1 MSLVCENCGAVYKGK
16 ISRYSKFVRCPY
28 CDSVI
33 MVSPASRKTD
43 IAQKEFNIEQFKT
56 FLSQRGVNT
65 FDPVSGILQ
74 FGNQEVVVDADGAI
88 SGPEPLKS
96 RTEKWLHIFMTKK

>member
-1 MSLVCENCGAVYKGK
+1 LSLVCENCGAVYKGK
-16 ISRYSKFVRCPY
+16 ISSYSKFVRCPY

-33 MVSPASRKTD
+33 MVSPTSHKTD
-43 IAQKEFNIEQFKT
+43 SAQKEFNIEQFRT
-56 FLSQRGVNT
+56 FLSRRGVNT

-74 FGNQEVVVDADGAI
+74 CGNQEVAVDADGAI

-96 RTEKWLHIFMTKK
+96 RAEKWLHIFMTKK

>member
-1 MSLVCENCGAVYKGK
+1 LSLRCENCGAVYTGK
-16 ISRYSKFVRCPY
+16 ISSYSKFVKCPY

-33 MVSPASRKTD
+33 VVSTESDESSITR
-43 IAQKEFNIEQFKT
+43 KEFSIEQFKT
-56 FLSQRGVNT
+56 FLSRRGVNT

-74 FGNQEVVVDADGAI
+74 SGNQTVVVDGDGAI

-96 RTEKWLHIFMTKK
+96 RAEKWLHKFMTEK

>member
-1 MSLVCENCGAVYKGK
+1 MSLVCDNCGAVYKGK
-16 ISRYSKFVRCPY
+16 ISSYSKFVKCPY

-33 MVSPASRKTD
+33 VVSVASQETD
-43 IAQKEFNIEQFKT
+43 TAQKEFDIEHFKA

-65 FDPVSGILQ
+65 FDPVSGILR
-74 FGNQEVVVDADGAI
+74 FGNQEVLVDADGAI

-96 RTEKWLHIFMTKK
+96 RAEKWLHIFMTKK

>member
-1 MSLVCENCGAVYKGK
+1 MSLRCENCGAVYKGK
-16 ISRYSKFVRCPY
+16 ISGYSNFVKCTY

-33 MVSPASRKTD
+33 VVSKRSDESSITR
-43 IAQKEFNIEQFKT
+43 KEFNIEQFKT
-56 FLSQRGVNT
+56 FLSRRGVNA

-74 FGNQEVVVDADGAI
+74 SGNQEVVVDVDGAI

-96 RTEKWLHIFMTKK
+96 RAEKWLHKFMTEE